1 MVSNPE
7 HGPDVEEQPSPLK
20 ASTPQNA
27 QCGQG
32 AHEVQKWAITDRN
45 KNKVSKYH
53 VPTRFFIISDTHND
67 TSVEQATV
75 GQAADVLILCGNITQ
90 DSIPSQY
97 KRTAEMLSRV
107 EAPLKLAIA
116 GNHDYSL
123 EELPPGDESEEE
135 DIGLG
140 DQGLG
145 DAKEILEGY
154 GFKVL
159 DEGHYTFSL
168 PNGAELNVY
177 ASPGTPYR
185 TNAKN
190 RRHAFQYIRKRF
202 RIFKQTDVVIT
213 HGPPVSSLPRHLHDI
228 GYLHLLLLSAVLL
241 LNGSFLCCR
250 KFSGGHWQIVALQIP
265 LTCAESLSSTALL
278 ADTKCCRPA
287 SWTLAQSTT
296 RVVGLSSAR
305 S

>member
-7 HGPDVEEQPSPLK
+7 HGPDVEEQPSLLK

-27 QCGQG
+27 QCGQD
-32 AHEVQKWAITDRN
+32 AHDVQKWAITDRN

-90 DSIPSQY
+90 DSLPSQY

-123 EELPPGDESEEE
+123 EELPPGDQSDEE

-145 DAKEILEGY
+145 NAKEILEGY

-159 DEGHYTFSL
+159 DEGHHTFSL

-213 HGPPVSSLPRHLHDI
+213 HGPPVSSLPRHLYDI
-228 GYLHLLLLSAVLL
+228 GHLHFVVIISCLAAEWKLLVLPKV
-241 LNGSFLCCR
+241 FWR
-250 KFSGGHWQIVALQIP
+250 A
-265 LTCAESLSSTALL
+265 L
-278 ADTKCCRPA
+278 ADCGPPN
-287 SWTLAQSTT
+287 
-296 RVVGLSSAR
+296 SSHV
-305 S
+305 